1 MSNHSL
7 NRSLSTV
14 SVGTVRAQN
23 TDTTDRYNS
32 TVLFYLFSFVFS
44 FLFSFIITV
53 SFCFS
58 CLFLIPF
65 SNLETKQVFFF
76 FFFFF
81 FLFFFFLISH
91 FLPLLHTPIFSSLRI
106 CFLPWFSPKPFF
118 PLIYSNFLEFA
129 ILGRVSKKPS
139 CWTLCVHI
147 LMYPWLF
154 LAESC

>member
-76 FFFFF
+76 LFFFFF
-81 FLFFFFLISH
+81 NF
-91 FLPLLHTPIFSSLRI
+91 
-106 CFLPWFSPKPFF
+106 PFF
-118 PLIYSNFLEFA
+118 TSTSHSNFLLASNLFPSL
-129 ILGRVSKKPS
+129 ILTKTVFPS
-139 CWTLCVHI
+139 HLFKFPGICNSGACFKEAKLLDPLCSYSHVPMI
-147 LMYPWLF
+147 VF
-154 LAESC
+154 G